1 MGADPHERSRKR
13 PVGEEQPMPTR
24 SYKHLDQRYFSLIL
38 DSVSQGIFTVNA
50 RGEITTFNHAA
61 RRITGHRE
69 GEVLGRECS
78 SVFKTDLCDS
88 ICPLRQS
95 IRGRTRIHG
104 RRAVVQAKDG
114 RPIPISISTYPLET
128 RTGKLLGG
136 VEVFEDL
143 SSLLALERKLDD
155 KYRFDDI
162 ISKNPEMERIFA
174 LLPLVAESDSTA
186 LILGESGTGKEL
198 VAKAI
203 HNHSTRG
210 KHPFVAIS
218 SAAMPEALLESEL
231 FGYKKGAFTDAKRD
245 KPGRIAQADG
255 GTLFLDEI
263 ADLARPL
270 QVKLLRFLQERVY
283 EPLGATESVRA
294 DVRVIS
300 ATNRDLSEM
309 VRQGEFR
316 EDLYFRLNIVEI
328 ELPPLRERSEDIP
341 LLTQHFIQRFRT
353 AGRRP
358 IEGIEDDALALLA
371 RYPFPGNIR
380 ELENIIERAFVVC
393 QRNLID
399 VRSLPDYVQQ
409 HRPEGRVGAEGGDVL
424 KNTEAKLIVRTLKKH
439 RGNRTRAAEELG
451 IHRVTLFRKMKRYG
465 VN

>member
-1 MGADPHERSRKR
+1 
-13 PVGEEQPMPTR
+13 MPTR
-24 SYKHLDQRYFSLIL
+24 SYKNLDQRYFSLIL

-50 RGEITTFNHAA
+50 RGEVTTFNRAA
-61 RRITGHRE
+61 QRITGHRE
-69 GEVLGRECS
+69 REVLGQACS
-78 SVFKTDLCDS
+78 TVFKTDLCDS
-88 ICPLRQS
+88 VCPLRQS
-95 IRGRTRIHG
+95 IRGRERIHG
-104 RRAVVQAKDG
+104 RRAIFHTKDD
-114 RPIPISISTYPLET
+114 RSIPISISTYPLET

-143 SSLLALERKLDD
+143 SSLVALERKLDD

-162 ISKNPEMERIFA
+162 TSKNPEMERIFA
-174 LLPLVAESDSTA
+174 LLPLVAESDSTV

-203 HNHSTRG
+203 HNHSPRG

-218 SAAMPEALLESEL
+218 SAAMPETLLESEL

-283 EPLGATESVRA
+283 EPLGSTESVRSN
-294 DVRVIS
+294 VRVIS

-341 LLTQHFIQRFRT
+341 LLTQHFIRRFRT

-371 RYPFPGNIR
+371 RYPFPGNVR
-380 ELENIIERAFVVC
+380 ELENVIERAFVVC

-399 VRSLPDYVQQ
+399 VRSLPDYVQH
-409 HRPEGRVGAEGGDVL
+409 HRPEGRAGGGTGDVL
-424 KNTEAKLIVRTLKKH
+424 KNSEAKLIARTLKKH

-465 VN
+465 MG